1 MPRPVIAIML
11 LVAAM
16 SFALG
21 ITLPVME
28 VDRLFVFSQT
38 PSLTEIVSSLWSS
51 GDYGLSAI
59 VGAFSVAFPLAK
71 LGAIFLAFVSG
82 PEDGENHGIPRW
94 MHALANWSMLDVVLA
109 ALVVF
114 AAKTSGLAAAVSKP
128 GLWFFAL
135 SAILTAILAKF
146 ADRRAHGHTAG

>member
-1 MPRPVIAIML
+1 MPRPAIAIML
-11 LVAAM
+11 LVAAI

-38 PSLTEIVSSLWSS
+38 PSLTEIVSSLWLS

-59 VGAFSVAFPLAK
+59 VGAFSIAFPLAK
-71 LGAIFLAFVSG
+71 LGAIFLAFVSATRS
-82 PEDGENHGIPRW
+82 GENQGIPRW

-135 SAILTAILAKF
+135 SAILTAVLAKI
-146 ADRRAHGHTAG
+146 ADRRAHGIAAG